1 MSRDFLITAKDQIS
15 GKKTEEILLSGR
27 APDGEAFFEVDNRGE
42 TLFVTL
48 SYPHE
53 VKPGFNVSIN
63 KKILDKFESEVVF
76 VAIKNGRHNG
86 IGYFLDTGARSAPDA
101 EPIPLTDLWR
111 RMVSAF

>member
-1 MSRDFLITAKDQIS
+1 KNQSS
-15 GKKTEEILLSGR
+15 GKKTAELLLSGR
-27 APDGEAFFEVDNRGE
+27 APDGEPLFEVDNRGD

-53 VKPGFNVSIN
+53 IKPGFTASFDGKTIHQ
-63 KKILDKFESEVVF
+63 LESEVIF